1 MTISAILCVHDDLT
15 WLPQALSSIA
25 SQTRPVQ
32 EILLVK
38 SEQTPPEADEWAEQ
52 FGAKTTTQETPGLAA
67 ARNHGIAL
75 AQGELL
81 AFLDSD
87 DVWEDEKTHVQL
99 ANLKMKNLDAVT
111 GTLRRFTETSGA
123 AGQYAPA
130 HFTEVAPALTPGGLL
145 AKKSVFE
152 TVGLFDTRY
161 RIACDH
167 EWFMRLTE
175 ASVRWGK
182 MPGLVLRKRIHAGNL
197 SNRMTE
203 YRREIMNILKQKH
216 G

>member
-1 MTISAILCVHDDLT
+1 MTITAILCVHDDLT
-15 WLPQALSSIA
+15 WLPEALSSIA

-32 EILLVK
+32 EILVVK
-38 SEQTPPEADEWAEQ
+38 SVQTPPEADALAEK
-52 FGAKTTTQETPGLAA
+52 FNTKTTTQPTPGLAA

-87 DVWEDEKTHVQL
+87 DLWEPEKTQVQL
-99 ANLKMKNLDAVT
+99 AFLTEKKLDAVT
-111 GTLRRFTETSGA
+111 GTLCRFAEAMGG
-123 AGQYAPA
+123 AGQYDPA
-130 HFTEVAPALTPGGLL
+130 HFTQTAPALTPGGLL
-145 AKKSVFE
+145 VKKSVFE

-175 ASVRWGK
+175 APVRWEK
-182 MPGLVLRKRIHAGNL
+182 TSDLVLRKRIHTGNL
-197 SNRMTE
+197 SNRIAE
-203 YRREIMNILKQKH
+203 YRREIMEILKQRTT
-216 G
+216 